1 MSSERSARES
11 ILVVDGGRILFVTT
25 VGEVPEHRAMV
36 PLFAAGLDGEYEVT
50 VGGVERRFRT
60 SIAPADLVRR
70 INGLGKRMAVMAIDP
85 LLAPA
90 MPANPTLCLE
100 ALDDLVEDFNPA
112 AWVRLCSAIGLGK
125 GDAEHPAELVEAVRL
140 VKQSSEENVPGK
152 AIASEVGFSLSHL
165 QHLFRIHL
173 GTSMRSYRTWCRF
186 ATLASATA
194 AGQSLTAGASSAGF
208 FDSAHLTRS
217 FHRTFGVPPTFVSG
231 DEVKIHVVSANQEL

>member
-1 MSSERSARES
+1 MSSERSSES

-70 INGLGKRMAVMAIDP
+70 INGFGKRMAVMAIDP

-90 MPANPTLCLE
+90 MPASPTLCLE
-100 ALDDLVEDFNPA
+100 ALDGLVEDFSPA
-112 AWVRLCSAIGLGK
+112 AWVRLCSAIGET
-125 GDAEHPAELVEAVRL
+125 DAEHPAELVEAVRL
-140 VKQSSEENVPGK
+140 VKQSSEENVPAK
-152 AIASEVGFSLSHL
+152 AIASEVGFSVSHL
-165 QHLFRIHL
+165 QHLFRTHM

-194 AGQSLTAGASSAGF
+194 AGQSLTAGASTAGF

-217 FHRTFGVPPTFVSG
+217 FNHAFGVPPTFVSG
-231 DEVKIHVVSANQEL
+231 RDLKIHVVSASQEL

>member
-36 PLFAAGLDGEYEVT
+36 PLFAAGLGGEYEVT

-70 INGLGKRMAVMAIDP
+70 INGFGKRMAVMAIDP

-100 ALDDLVEDFNPA
+100 ALHDLVEDFNPA
-112 AWVRLCSAIGLGK
+112 AWVRLCSAIGETN
-125 GDAEHPAELVEAVRL
+125 AEHSAELVEAVRL

-186 ATLASATA
+186 VTLSNVTA

-217 FHRTFGVPPTFVSG
+217 FHRTFGVPPSFVSG